1 VCSLLALPL
10 QRQTMVGG
18 ELQAVQPDRCRGAG
32 EAQPGRPEHACPA
45 EPGCGPWVREVMR
58 VAHKRPWGRVGR
70 GGGVLNFGETPASL
84 CLPREAGCALTAGF
98 DRHSF
103 VKRAQLRACAL
114 LFLHSPLHVFNLHVE
129 SKRR

>member
-1 VCSLLALPL
+1 MLALPL
-10 QRQTMVGG
+10 QRRTTVGG
-18 ELQAVQPDRCRGAG
+18 GLQAVQPDGYRRAG
-32 EAQPGRPEHACPA
+32 EAQPGRPERACHA
-45 EPGCGPWVREVMR
+45 EPGCGPLVREVMR
-58 VAHKRPWGRVGR
+58 VAHKRPWGRAGR
-70 GGGVLNFGETPASL
+70 GGRILNFGETPASL

-114 LFLHSPLHVFNLHVE
+114 LFLHSPLHVLHLHVE